1 MNLLHLPAMV
11 TRKAAEMDAARSFR
25 GRNSIIV
32 CRKKDSLEIC
42 RARTGVVGEKLK
54 HLVICRGV

>member
-1 MNLLHLPAMV
+1 
-11 TRKAAEMDAARSFR
+11 MDAARSFR

-54 HLVICRGV
+54 HLVIRRGV